1 MADHDDG
8 AGFPADPDSF
18 TEVTSQ
24 SWLSRIGSSL
34 TGLLVGPVVIFG
46 AIVLL
51 FWNEGRAVG
60 TARSLAEGAGAVV
73 SVAAGTVDPANEGRL
88 VHVAGALS
96 VAEKLRDPATGVEA
110 DGLRLVRKVEA
121 YQWRETSTSETR
133 KKLGGGEETVTTHS
147 YGLGWSDHPV
157 DGSGFKQPDGHRN
170 PPVALAGD
178 SIVQRSARIGAFGLS
193 ASQIAALGAA
203 RPLAVEKWDRAA
215 LQKTLGTAAAGQP
228 VDGRIFI
235 GIDATRPRLGDLR
248 ISYEVAATAEATVVA
263 RQTGAGF
270 SAFTTS
276 NGRSIEIL
284 RDGTIAPAQVFD
296 DAQSGNTT
304 LTWIVRVGGI
314 LLLAFGFGL
323 ILGPLSVVADV
334 IPFVGAL
341 VGGASSMVALAA
353 AALIGSATIAVAWF
367 AYRPLLAAGL
377 IAAGFVAAF
386 GLRRLAGRRPAA
398 VPAQ

>member
-1 MADHDDG
+1 M
-8 AGFPADPDSF
+8 
-18 TEVTSQ
+18 
-24 SWLSRIGSSL
+24 
-34 TGLLVGPVVIFG
+34 
-46 AIVLL
+46 
-51 FWNEGRAVG
+51 
-60 TARSLAEGAGAVV
+60 
-73 SVAAGTVDPANEGRL
+73 
-88 VHVAGALS
+88 
-96 VAEKLRDPATGVEA
+96 
-110 DGLRLVRKVEA
+110 
-121 YQWRETSTSETR
+121 
-133 KKLGGGEETVTTHS
+133 
-147 YGLGWSDHPV
+147 
-157 DGSGFKQPDGHRN
+157 
-170 PPVALAGD
+170 
-178 SIVQRSARIGAFGLS
+178 
-193 ASQIAALGAA
+193 
-203 RPLAVEKWDRAA
+203 
-215 LQKTLGTAAAGQP
+215 AAAGQP

-353 AALIGSATIAVAWF
+353 AALVGSVTIAVAWF

-386 GLRRLAGRRPAA
+386 ALRRLAGRRPAA